1 MCSNVSSTTMQ
12 SWRERSPSSYSL
24 KIQNFSQL
32 ENSTLSSKSNEKYQS
47 RLFSSGGYNWS
58 MIIYPKG
65 NDKDNGSGFLS
76 MYVEIDSTSLMSK
89 PQTEVFADVRFFV
102 FNKNVNK
109 YITIQDV
116 ESKRFN
122 TLKTVWGLPQ
132 VLPLDTFSDP
142 NNGYV
147 FEGDQCEFGVDV
159 IVAPPPA
166 NWDILS
172 FNEKFP
178 CPKFHWIL
186 KNFSELK
193 ELVYTSSI
201 LPVGGRKWFLSLY
214 PNGES
219 AKTDGESA
227 KVDDERVSI
236 YLILA
241 DNETLREDEKV
252 FAQAQ
257 LRLLDPFGHD
267 HVTVELK
274 DWHIKSN
281 PGWGHR
287 HFMSRTELQ
296 KAYLGKKDTL
306 TIEIE
311 FEVVSETKC
320 SPII

>member
-1 MCSNVSSTTMQ
+1 
-12 SWRERSPSSYSL
+12 
-24 KIQNFSQL
+24 
-32 ENSTLSSKSNEKYQS
+32 
-47 RLFSSGGYNWS
+47 
-58 MIIYPKG
+58 
-65 NDKDNGSGFLS
+65 

-89 PQTEVFADVRFFV
+89 PQTEVFENVRFFV

-109 YITIQDV
+109 YITIQ

-132 VLPLDTFSDP
+132 VLPLDTF

-147 FEGDQCEFGVDV
+147 FEGDQCEFGVDI
-159 IVAPPPA
+159 IVSPTPA
-166 NWDILS
+166 NGDILS

-178 CPKFHWIL
+178 CPK
-186 KNFSELK
+186 S
-193 ELVYTSSI
+193 
-201 LPVGGRKWFLSLY
+201 LSLY
-214 PNGES
+214 PNGESAKTDGES

-267 HVTVELK
+267 HVTVER
-274 DWHIKSN
+274 N
-281 PGWGHR
+281 
-287 HFMSRTELQ
+287 
-296 KAYLGKKDTL
+296 
-306 TIEIE
+306 
-311 FEVVSETKC
+311 
-320 SPII
+320 